1 MSSQGDAMA
10 ENTLFTRV
18 GAKLSQLLEDEV
30 KPGSRTASEAKPVVR
45 LVLQE
50 EFEEHLRGLVGKD
63 AKPLAGKVNFIG
75 LSKIKEK
82 LGDRWPR
89 LAERADEITRKAIE
103 RRLMPADVYT
113 RYKELHYL
121 IIFASLTE
129 DQAKLKCA
137 LIAEEITKRLLGDEI
152 APEDLEVKTMVSHI
166 QGKFAFEDIPSV
178 EVLAAQFSEDGTKA
192 GGGAA
197 PADQAQTDESW
208 WDDEETSDP
217 LAQVQL
223 VYRPMWDVKRSAI
236 TTFVCAPAQTC
247 PAGRLLV
254 GEGGIPRLNEPSVA
268 IRLDQLVQKRVIG
281 DLRRLDA
288 AGQPLLLC
296 LPVHFETLAVSQ
308 RRMAYIERCQ
318 RGIPSRA
325 TKRIVFE
332 LTGVPAGIP
341 HNRLF
346 EMATA
351 LKGFSRGVLLR
362 TTLGHSLFRP
372 ASETGV
378 AALGIEHNSTA
389 GQSEA
394 RIIAEMARFCAA
406 AKKVGLATYVHGLR
420 TISLSTGAIA
430 AGFDFVDGETITSV
444 VDSPRGAYAYKIQDL
459 FAAQLGSPTA

>member
-1 MSSQGDAMA
+1 MA
-10 ENTLFTRV
+10 ENTLLTRV
-18 GAKLSQLLEDEV
+18 GAKLSRLLEDEEIS
-30 KPGSRTASEAKPVVR
+30 GSRTASEAKPAVR

-82 LGDRWPR
+82 LGDRWPK

-103 RRLMPADVYT
+103 RRLIRADVYT

-121 IIFASLTE
+121 IIFANLTE

-152 APEDLEVKTMVSHI
+152 TPEDLEVKTMVSHV
-166 QGKFAFEDIPSV
+166 QGKFAFEDIPSI
-178 EVLAAQFSEDGTKA
+178 EALAAQFSDEGTKA
-192 GGGAA
+192 VGG
-197 PADQAQTDESW
+197 PTDQAQADESW

-223 VYRPMWDVKRSAI
+223 VYRPMWDIKRNAV

-254 GEGGIPRLNEPSVA
+254 GEGEIPRLDEPSVA

-288 AGQPLLLC
+288 AGQSLLLC

-346 EMATA
+346 ELATA
-351 LKGFSRGVLLR
+351 LKRFSRGVLLR

-372 ASETGV
+372 ASETGI

-394 RIIAEMARFCAA
+394 KIIADMERFCTA
-406 AKKVGLATYVHGLR
+406 AKKVGLTTYVHGLR

-430 AGFDFVDGETITSV
+430 AGFDSWTAKQLLPSSITRV
-444 VDSPRGAYAYKIQDL
+444 ERM
-459 FAAQLGSPTA
+459 PTRSKTCSRLS